1 MRAACND
8 QMHWI
13 GHPSTLVPIQDYGTA
28 PVTDDVSTVINT
40 SMSGARRVR
49 VPRNRPPR
57 SWSLSIPAAKTNDL
71 SHFRTL
77 LTATMPPYVFISADA
92 QVTNAMTPE
101 QSTLTTLL
109 HPPQGLAFGGMWKII
124 GEDPQRGGALARLN
138 PNAAFGNPA
147 PVRIGPVP
155 VPPRWT
161 ERSVTVSALLATAY
175 KGTDGTSGAG
185 AHLQWLD
192 ANGSAVGAIETS
204 STPVTGMDGLRLSH
218 TTAKPPAGAVSCAIF
233 INYAEVIAQ
242 PAVTWTDHLI
252 PEWSVGNGAQYV
264 VIDKSGH
271 EAIASSGQACS
282 GIRRADYSIGLIE
295 AGP

>member
-1 MRAACND
+1 MRAVCND

-49 VPRNRPPR
+49 VSRNRPPR
-57 SWSLSIPAAKTNDL
+57 SWSLSIPAAKTDDL
-71 SHFRTL
+71 RHFRTL

-92 QVTNAMTPE
+92 QVTNALTPE
-101 QSTLTTLL
+101 QSTLTAMSNLIGTEG
-109 HPPQGLAFGGMWKII
+109 PTLAFGGMWKII
-124 GEDPQRGGALARLN
+124 GEDPRRGGALARLN
-138 PNAAFGNPA
+138 PNASFSRPA
-147 PVRIGPVP
+147 TVFVGPCP
-155 VPPRWT
+155 VPPHWT
-161 ERSVTVSALLATAY
+161 GRSVTVSAYLATAHA
-175 KGTDGTSGAG
+175 GGAR
-185 AHLQWLD
+185 ASIQWMD
-192 ANGSAVGAIETS
+192 ANGMQVGTLIDTS
-204 STPVTGMDGLRLSH
+204 PNPVTGMDGLRRSW
-218 TTAKPPAGAVSCAIF
+218 TTAKPPAGAVSCLIY

-264 VIDKSGH
+264 VISKSGH
-271 EAIASSGQACS
+271 EAIVSSANECG
-282 GIRRADYSIGLIE
+282 GIRRANYDIDLIE